1 MNKGRHTTVGGY
13 LHPLPGGD
21 GGYVA
26 DTPGLREIGMWGL
39 APESLDVCFPEL
51 RPYLAT
57 LPLRR
62 LPHVVEPDCA
72 VRAAVEAGE
81 VSVARYES
89 YLKLRESWRRSS
101 DARVRGCGCAGAG
114 ASS

>member
-13 LHPLPGGD
+13 LHPLPGDD

-51 RPYLAT
+51 RPYL
-57 LPLRR
+57 
-62 LPHVVEPDCA
+62 PHCRFADCRTSSSPTA
-72 VRAAVEAGE
+72 PSAPPSKRGE

-89 YLKLRESWRRSS
+89 YLKLRGELEEEQ
-101 DARVRGCGCAGAG
+101 
-114 ASS
+114 